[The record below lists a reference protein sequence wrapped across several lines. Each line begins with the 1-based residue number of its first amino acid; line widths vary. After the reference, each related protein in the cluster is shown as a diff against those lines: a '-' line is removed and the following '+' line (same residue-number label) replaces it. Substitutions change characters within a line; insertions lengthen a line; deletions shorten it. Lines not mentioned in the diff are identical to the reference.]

1 MKPIAGT
8 PLTHSDVERDRQDG
22 LVLLVALALAMGP
35 HASHLPLWVS
45 LVVGAL
51 LAWRVRSMLRREPAA
66 PRGVLLVLTL
76 LATAGVALQYRTL
89 AGSDAGVAL
98 LVLLTALKLL
108 EMRARRDVFVLIFLG
123 FFVLLTQFI
132 HSQALW
138 VAGLALL
145 SLWGLLTALISLQH
159 AGQAPGWWR
168 RARHALGLLA
178 WAAPLV
184 AVLFVFFPRVAS
196 PLWGQMDPRRAT
208 TGLSDTMAP
217 GDISQLSQSQA
228 LAFRVEFEGQ
238 APAPDQRYWRAL
250 VLGNFDGRSWSPRLR
265 NADASEAV
273 PARPSAPSYRV
284 LLEPQGTPWL
294 PVLEHA
300 ARLPSTDTDT
310 PLRWLNDGT
319 VQAREP
325 IRQRLAYTVST
336 SQGDLPERVTEPLA
350 LEPWLRLPPGFNPRT
365 LQLAADLQRE
375 VILSSGMGP
384 GIEWRIALA
393 ALQRF
398 REQPYRYTLSP
409 PALGRHTADEFLF
422 DTQAGF
428 CEHYASAF
436 VILMRAADVPARVVT
451 GYQGGVIN
459 PVDGVM
465 TVTQAD
471 AHAWAEVYV
480 RGEGWRRA
488 DPTAWVAPERIERGE
503 TLTPRAGIT
512 LPGGARVFEGAS
524 WLTQLRFRFEALD
537 TAWNLWVLQWNAER
551 QIELLGLLGLAE
563 RGLTAAAWLLG
574 GLLATLL
581 MVSALWMLRADR
593 QRDPV
598 MRAWERVS
606 TWAPGGLARHPNEGP
621 AEYRERLQREASAAR
636 LLAHLEPVLRA
647 YIELRYARTQD
658 AGAARRRFLRLA
670 RRLRLRP
677 PPR

>member
-1 MKPIAGT
+1 MNSTAIT
-8 PLTHSDVERDRQDG
+8 QLTHSEVERDRQDG
-22 LVLLVALALAMGP
+22 LVLLAALTLAMGP
-35 HASHLPLWVS
+35 HAMHLPWWVN
-45 LVVGAL
+45 LVVASL
-51 LAWRVRSMLRREPAA
+51 LAWRVRGMLRREPAT
-66 PRGVLLVLTL
+66 PRLVLLVLTV

-138 VAGLALL
+138 VAAISLL
-145 SLWGLLTALISLQH
+145 SLWGLLTALVSLQH
-159 AGQAPGWWR
+159 AGQAPGWWQ
-168 RARHALGLLA
+168 RARHALALLA
-178 WAAPLV
+178 WSAPLV

-228 LAFRVEFEGQ
+228 LAFRVEFDG
-238 APAPDQRYWRAL
+238 AVPAPDQRYWRAL

-265 NADASEAV
+265 TADSTEEAPPASPVAS
-273 PARPSAPSYRV
+273 PYRV

-300 ARLPSTDTDT
+300 AQAPSTEADA
-310 PLRWLNDGT
+310 PLRWLADGT
-319 VQAREP
+319 VQTREP
-325 IRQRLAYTVST
+325 IRQRFAYTVT
-336 SQGDLPERVTEPLA
+336 SSRADLPAQVTDPLA
-350 LEPWLRLPPGFNPRT
+350 LEPWLRLPPSFNPRT
-365 LQLAADLQRE
+365 LQLGADLQRE
-375 VILSSGMGP
+375 VIQQSGMGP
-384 GIEWRIALA
+384 GIEWRIAQA

-398 REQPYRYTLSP
+398 RQQPYRYTLSP

-422 DTQAGF
+422 DTLAGF

-436 VILMRAADVPARVVT
+436 VVLMRAADVPARVVT

-488 DPTAWVAPERIERGE
+488 DPTAWVAPERIDRGE
-503 TLTPRAGIT
+503 TLTPRTGIA
-512 LPGGARVFEGAS
+512 LPGGARLFEGAS
-524 WLTQLRFRFEALD
+524 WLAQLRFRLEAID

-551 QIELLGLLGLAE
+551 QIQLLGLLGLAE
-563 RGLTAAAWLLG
+563 RGLTAAAWMLGALLG
-574 GLLATLL
+574 LML
-581 MVSALWMLRADR
+581 MVSAVWMLRVDR

-598 MRAWERVS
+598 TRAWDKVS
-606 TWAPGGLARHPNEGP
+606 GWAPGSLARQPNEGP
-621 AEYRERLQREASAAR
+621 AEYRDRIQRDASPELLL
-636 LLAHLEPVLRA
+636 LLAPVLQA
-647 YIELRYARTQD
+647 YIELRYSRSSDT
-658 AGAARRRFLRLA
+658 AAAQRRFLSLA
-670 RRLRLRP
+670 RRLRLRRP
-677 PPR
+677 PS

>member
-1 MKPIAGT
+1 MKPVSGSA
-8 PLTHSDVERDRQDG
+8 LTHSDVERDRQDG
-22 LVLLVALALAMGP
+22 LVLLAALALAMGP

-51 LAWRVRSMLRREPAA
+51 LAWRVRGMLRREPAA

-76 LATAGVALQYRTL
+76 LATAAVALQYRTL

-159 AGQAPGWWR
+159 AGQAPGWWQ

-178 WAAPLV
+178 WATPLV
-184 AVLFVFFPRVAS
+184 AVLFVFFPRLAS
-196 PLWGQMDPRRAT
+196 PLWGQMDPRRAS
-208 TGLSDTMAP
+208 TGLSETMAP
-217 GDISQLSQSQA
+217 GDISQLSQSRA

-250 VLGNFDGRSWSPRLR
+250 VLGNFDGRNWSPRLG
-265 NADASEAV
+265 NTNASEAG
-273 PARPSAPSYRV
+273 PANARAPGYRV

-300 ARLPSTDTDT
+300 AGLPSTDTGT
-310 PLRWLNDGT
+310 PLRWLSDGT
-319 VQAREP
+319 VQAHEP
-325 IRQRLAYTVST
+325 IRQRLAYSVSA
-336 SQGDLPERVTEPLA
+336 SQARLPEQLTEPLA
-350 LEPWLRLPPGFNPRT
+350 LEPWLSLPPGFNPRT

-375 VILSSGMGP
+375 VILQSGISP

-398 REQPYRYTLSP
+398 REQPYRYTLTP

-422 DTQAGF
+422 DTKAGF

-488 DPTAWVAPERIERGE
+488 DPTAWVAPDRIEGGA

-512 LPGGARVFEGAS
+512 LPGGARIFEDAR
-524 WLTQLRFRFEALD
+524 WLMQLRFRFEALN

-563 RGLTAAAWLLG
+563 RGLTAAAWMLG
-574 GLLATLL
+574 GLLIALL
-581 MVSALWMLRADR
+581 MLSALWMLRADR

-598 MRAWERVS
+598 RRAWERVS
-606 TWAPGGLARHPNEGP
+606 TWAPGELARQANEGP
-621 AEYRERLQREASAAR
+621 AEYRARLQRDAPTQ
-636 LLAHLEPVLRA
+636 LLAHLEPVLQA
-647 YIELRYARTQD
+647 YIELRYTQTRD
-658 AGAARRRFLRLA
+658 VAAARRRFLSLA